1 MSLFI
6 TCDFESVLFS
16 FRYLLRS
23 LDRVMIALLRSL
35 VRVLIAVLSSLAIDF
50 PWFSLKNFF
59 SWGVLIQN
67 FVKKCLN
74 FKLHTSS
81 FRSK

>member
-6 TCDFESVLFS
+6 ICDFESTLFS

-50 PWFSLKNFF
+50 AWFSLKNFF
-59 SWGVLIQN
+59 FLGRAYS
-67 FVKKCLN
+67 
-74 FKLHTSS
+74 KLH
-81 FRSK
+81 